1 MDLRAHTSPK
11 QVGEHSEVFVLAAL
25 VRAGYEV
32 LIAPFTDNRRY
43 DLVIDDGERFLRVQV
58 KTGRLRDGAVIFPT
72 SSSQAHRGRGRQ
84 SYRGACELFAV
95 YCPDNEG
102 VYLVPVDEVGEAKC
116 RLRVEPAAN
125 GQQSGLRWAAQYA
138 LRPRAH
144 TPTSDTAH

>member
-1 MDLRAHTSPK
+1 MDLRVHTSPK
-11 QVGEHSEVFVLAAL
+11 TVGERSEVFVLAAL

-84 SYRGACELFAV
+84 SYRGSCELFAV
-95 YCPDNEG
+95 YCPDNDA
-102 VYLVPVDEVGEAKC
+102 VYLVPVDDVGAAKC
-116 RLRVEPAAN
+116 RLRIDPAGN
-125 GQQSGLRWAAQYA
+125 GQRAGVRWASTYV
-138 LRPRAH
+138 LRPRSGSPSTTDAN
-144 TPTSDTAH
+144 